1 MNFKVEKIS
10 NFTTID
16 NGIFQ
21 DRRLTNSARGLLVLM
36 LSLPNDWDFSVKGLV
51 AICREGERAVKS
63 ALREL
68 KELGYLKVNKLLPN
82 ETTSHTI
89 EYEYIIYEKA
99 QDLGCQDIHNQEVH
113 NQEVQNSPLDT
124 DPLNNNNKPPLYNKI
139 LNNKKE
145 IYKETDTY
153 THPLEDIIAPED
165 KFTEQEIAD
174 YITLKGY
181 NIKAKEFYNYYKAK
195 GWKLGNTIITDIRP
209 VIDNWGFKRMVENR
223 NNDINKQQAPIRQR
237 EYEGYKFGSI
247 EVSDDE
253 I

>member
-51 AICREGERAVKS
+51 AICKEGERAVKS
-63 ALREL
+63 SLREL
-68 KELGYLKVNKLLPN
+68 KELGYLEVKKLLPN
-82 ETTSHTI
+82 ETSSHTI

-99 QDLGCQDIHNQEVH
+99 QDIGCQDIHNQEVH

-124 DPLNNNNKPPLYNKI
+124 NPLNNNNKPLLYNKI

-145 IYKETDTY
+145 ICKEKDY
-153 THPLEDIIAPED
+153 SSDIDFLGTIP
-165 KFTEQEIAD
+165 TLQEVKD
-174 YITLKGY
+174 FITLKQLP
-181 NIKAKEFYNYYKAK
+181 IDAEDFYNYYSSI
-195 GWKLGNTIITDIRP
+195 GWTQ
-209 VIDNWGFKRMVENR
+209 
-223 NNDINKQQAPIRQR
+223 NNSPIRNWQYKALQWGKREQMKNGLKDIATNNQPTIKQR
-237 EYEGYKFGSI
+237 ENSYQFGSI
-247 EVSDDE
+247 EISDDE